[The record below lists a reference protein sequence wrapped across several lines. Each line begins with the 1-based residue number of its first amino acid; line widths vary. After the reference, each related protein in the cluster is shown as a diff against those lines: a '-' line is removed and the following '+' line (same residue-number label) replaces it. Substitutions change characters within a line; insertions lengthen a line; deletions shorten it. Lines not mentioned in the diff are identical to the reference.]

1 MNIPTVFIHLNESDY
16 VLDTVAHAAVRNQ
29 VHVIS
34 NIDYSKYLKNINAS
48 NISYF
53 QSDSLNIFS
62 NNYKHL
68 HSGPHVHE
76 MFCYQRWFFLLDFMR
91 TNSFEKILHLDSD
104 VILNVDAS
112 KDIKEYDQYIM
123 TLCHGSSGAT
133 SYVTYEGL
141 KLFTEM
147 LLDIYCNNSY
157 CIDLLECQ
165 YNNMQRHN
173 KPGGVCDMTLLNM
186 FREKCDYGGGP
197 NRVGEMMTVIN
208 DATHDHNINVNDSD
222 YSMHNNIKNFHIID
236 NKIYVFNE
244 RLNKDIEF
252 KSLHCQGAAKKYIK
266 EICGKLSK

>member
-104 VILNVDAS
+104 VI
-112 KDIKEYDQYIM
+112 
-123 TLCHGSSGAT
+123 
-133 SYVTYEGL
+133 
-141 KLFTEM
+141 
-147 LLDIYCNNSY
+147 
-157 CIDLLECQ
+157 LECQ